1 MQTVGELLR
10 SEREKKG
17 LSIKDV
23 EAATSIRALYINAI
37 EESNYK
43 IVPGEVYL
51 KGFIRNYANFLG
63 LSGPNMVDLY
73 RQQQQ
78 PAASATPLPDA
89 AASTTTAS
97 PAASPDDKTSQS
109 SGTVKWILGG
119 IVIITIAGVIWWV
132 NAQPSAPPAP
142 APAPQQLTQVQPPT
156 SPTPTPTPIP
166 APASNLQTKPI
177 QIMTKYNDE
186 CWTQVIA
193 DGKEVYEGIPH
204 KGDTL
209 SWDATNNLTVKF
221 GNAGSVDATYNGKP
235 LGKLGDKGEVVVK
248 TFTANQQKQ

>member
-37 EESNYK
+37 EESDYK

-78 PAASATPLPDA
+78 TTASATPLPDA
-89 AASTTTAS
+89 AASATTTS
-97 PAASPDDKTSQS
+97 PAPSLDDKTSQS
-109 SGTVKWILGG
+109 GGTVKWILGG
-119 IVIITIAGVIWWV
+119 IVIISIAGAIWWV
-132 NAQPSAPPAP
+132 NAQQPSAP
-142 APAPQQLTQVQPPT
+142 APAPQQLTQVQPPAPPS
-156 SPTPTPTPIP
+156 SPTPTP

-177 QIMTKYNDE
+177 QIITKYNDE

-193 DGKEVYEGIPH
+193 DGKEIYEGIPH
-204 KGDTL
+204 KGDSL

>member
-10 SEREKKG
+10 IEREKKG

-78 PAASATPLPDA
+78 PAVSAAPLPDA

-97 PAASPDDKTSQS
+97 STASSGNNTGQS
-109 SGTVKWILGG
+109 AGTVKWIIGG

-132 NAQPSAPPAP
+132 NAKPSAP
-142 APAPQQLTQVQPPT
+142 APAPQQLAQVQPPA
-156 SPTPTPTPIP
+156 SPTPAPIPAP
-166 APASNLQTKPI
+166 APASNLPTKPI